1 MAAPDTRHFRF
12 DELCALA
19 ELPPRTVRYY
29 IQLGLVD
36 RPIGETRAAYYTGE
50 HLAQLLQIRKWTQ
63 AGLSLERIRE
73 LLQGAPPEVPARPRG
88 AGTVEVWSHLVVDDG
103 VELMVDPSRAGL
115 GPEQVRAL
123 FAGVGEVMQR
133 IRHDADTNRNTHP
146 NKHRKGKERSP

>member
-1 MAAPDTRHFRF
+1 MPTADTRRFRF

-29 IQLGLVD
+29 VQLGLVD

-50 HLAQLLQIRKWTQ
+50 HLGQLLQIRKWSQ
-63 AGLSLERIRE
+63 AGVSLERIRE

-88 AGTVEVWSHLVVDDG
+88 AGSVEVWSHLVVAEG
-103 VELMVDPSRAGL
+103 VELMVDPARAGL

-123 FAGVGEVMQR
+123 FAGVGELMNR
-133 IRHDADTNRNTHP
+133 IRDRNKT
-146 NKHRKGKERSP
+146 HRKGEERK

>member
-1 MAAPDTRHFRF
+1 MATPDTRRFRF
-12 DELCALA
+12 DELCALT

-50 HLAQLLQIRKWTQ
+50 HVGQLLQIRKWTQ

-73 LLQGAPPEVPARPRG
+73 LLQGEPPEVPARSRG
-88 AGTVEVWSHLVVDDG
+88 AGTVEVWSHLVVADG
-103 VELMVDPSRAGL
+103 VELMVDPARAGL

-123 FAGVGEVMQR
+123 FAGVGELMQR
-133 IRHDADTNRNTHP
+133 IRHGTETNRDTNRD
-146 NKHRKGKERSP
+146 KHRKGKERR

>member
-1 MAAPDTRHFRF
+1 MPTADTRRFRF

-29 IQLGLVD
+29 VQLGLVD

-50 HLAQLLQIRKWTQ
+50 HLGQLLQIRKWSQ
-63 AGLSLERIRE
+63 AGVSLERIRE

-88 AGTVEVWSHLVVDDG
+88 AGSVEVWSHLVVAEG
-103 VELMVDPSRAGL
+103 VELMVDPARAGL

-123 FAGVGEVMQR
+123 FAGVGELMNQ
-133 IRHDADTNRNTHP
+133 IRDRNKT
-146 NKHRKGKERSP
+146 HRKGEERK